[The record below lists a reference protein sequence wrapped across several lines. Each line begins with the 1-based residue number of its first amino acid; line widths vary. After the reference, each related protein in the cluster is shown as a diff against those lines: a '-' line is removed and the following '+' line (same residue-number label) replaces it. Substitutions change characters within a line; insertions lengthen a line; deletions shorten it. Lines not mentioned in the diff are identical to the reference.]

1 MASVVASVAGKQIVA
16 VPLDLPVS
24 PDFSV
29 VIFFENLFLW
39 WVPDKLLIFSLSS
52 FFLLQG
58 WEF

>member
-58 WEF
+58 